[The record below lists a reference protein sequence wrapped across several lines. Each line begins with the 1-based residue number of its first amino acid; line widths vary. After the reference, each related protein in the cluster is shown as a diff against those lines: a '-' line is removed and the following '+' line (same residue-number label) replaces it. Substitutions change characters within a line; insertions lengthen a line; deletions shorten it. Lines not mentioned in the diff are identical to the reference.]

1 MKKVLVLA
9 LVAFTVNSYAQKV
22 TNKLSFQKGQK
33 MEIVTDSKSIIS
45 QEFMGQKM
53 DVNLTSNIVR
63 SLDVEDVNNNT
74 ATIEHKI
81 KRVQYSF
88 DAMGQSQKFDSE
100 KEEDMKGDMGKQ
112 IEKSLKNKYTMMV
125 DDKGSVVSVKVD
137 DNNPNS
143 DAQLQSDD
151 IMSGMLAQF
160 AEGLEVPKAGEATTF
175 KILPKGDIA
184 KGFNWSDT
192 LTGMEKGTVNYAVSD
207 INNNEVLI
215 DYKSEGSMKKTQEAM
230 GMEVFVDV
238 KNITTGKITLDRKTG
253 LLKEK
258 TAVIEGNGTVEMAG
272 QTMPMTTKSNIA
284 ITVKRI

>member
-22 TNKLSFQKGQK
+22 NNKLSFEKGQK

-53 DVNLTSNIVR
+53 DVNLTSSIVR
-63 SLDVEDVNNNT
+63 SLDVEDVKNNT

-88 DAMGQSQKFDSE
+88 DAMGQSQQFDSE

-112 IEKSLKNKYTMMV
+112 IEKSIKNKYTMMV
-125 DDKGSVVSVKVD
+125 DDNGSVVSVKVD

-160 AEGLEVPKAGEATTF
+160 AEGLEVPKEGEATTF

-184 KGFNWSDT
+184 KGFNWTDS
-192 LTGMEKGTVNYAVSD
+192 LKGMEKGIVNYAVSD
-207 INNNEVLI
+207 INNTEVLI
-215 DYKSEGSMKKTQEAM
+215 DYKSEGTMKRTQEAM
-230 GMEVFVDV
+230 GVEVFVDV

-253 LLKEK
+253 LLKQK
-258 TAVIEGNGTVEMAG
+258 TALIEGNGTVEMAG